1 MIYLFQIQRV
11 KYLHG
16 IRISY
21 NLFKDHKQM
30 KEKKQTNKQKKP
42 QCFSLG
48 HNGIDFSKST
58 R

>member
-30 KEKKQTNKQKKP
+30 KEKKQTNKKTTMFLIRTQW
-42 QCFSLG
+42 
-48 HNGIDFSKST
+48 N
-58 R
+58 